1 MIEVKVDSI
10 RISLMSASRIVVL
23 KEVDDERYLPIF
35 IGPYEA
41 EAIALRLRNVETPR
55 PLTHD
60 LICNMIE
67 DLGGEVTHIVV
78 MELRNDTFYARIGVR
93 VNSGTTAID
102 SRPSDAI
109 AIAVRS
115 GVPIFVAE
123 EVMTAA
129 GIVTGAD
136 VSGEVEE
143 REDEEELSAFRD
155 FVNTLDLDDLP
166 LQ

>member
-1 MIEVKVDSI
+1 MIEVTVDSI
-10 RISLMSASRIVVL
+10 RVSLMSHLRIVVL
-23 KEVDDERYLPIF
+23 KDVNDERYLPIF

-60 LICNMIE
+60 LICNTIE
-67 DLGGEVTHIVV
+67 DLGAEVTHIVV
-78 MELRNDTFYARIGVR
+78 TELRDDTFYAQIGVR
-93 VNSGTTAID
+93 VNRGTTAID

-109 AIAVRS
+109 AVAVRV

-129 GIVTGAD
+129 GIVPGAD
-136 VSGEVEE
+136 ISGEVEE
-143 REDEEELSAFRD
+143 RKEEFSAFRD

-166 LQ
+166 IQ